1 MLTDKMERVTIKYEM
16 DRMIVTQRMFHHYHA
31 FSIAKEAKEG
41 CNLMVRLMKEATSNA
56 V

>member
-1 MLTDKMERVTIKYEM
+1 MAIKYEL
-16 DRMIVTQRMFHHYHA
+16 DRMIASQRMFHHYHA

-41 CNLMVRLMKEATSNA
+41 WNLMVRLMKEALMNA

>member
-1 MLTDKMERVTIKYEM
+1 MAIKYEL
-16 DRMIVTQRMFHHYHA
+16 DRMIASQRMFHHYHA

-41 CNLMVRLMKEATSNA
+41 CNLMVRLMKEALMNA